1 MMTTIQQLLSMF
13 VKLRLARSVR
23 LKTEAVT
30 ATEMVTD
37 VQLSAL
43 KRMSR
48 IQTIAVRKAVKVVRA

>member
-1 MMTTIQQLLSMF
+1 MF
-13 VKLRLARSVR
+13 VKLRLVRSVR
-23 LKTEAVT
+23 LKTEAAT